1 MIIYLLVILKKI
13 VTSKVLTENAIN
25 VANKYLINAK
35 QNDYT
40 FVDYKYDHKSMKMK
54 DKEDDN
60 FMISSDK
67 SSTDVTVP
75 YETKFR
81 VTKIQEKEIIGYA
94 YK

>member
-40 FVDYKYDHKSMKMK
+40 FVDNKYDHKAMKMI
-54 DKEDDN
+54 DKEDAD
-60 FMISSDK
+60 FMLSSDK
-67 SSTDVTVP
+67 SSSDVTVP
-75 YETKFR
+75 YETKQS
-81 VTKIQEKEIIGYA
+81 VTKKTG
-94 YK
+94 KGNN